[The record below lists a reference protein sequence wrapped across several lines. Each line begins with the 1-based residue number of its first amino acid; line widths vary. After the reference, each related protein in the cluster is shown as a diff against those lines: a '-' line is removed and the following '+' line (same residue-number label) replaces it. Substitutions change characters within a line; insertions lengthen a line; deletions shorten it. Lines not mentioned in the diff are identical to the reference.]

1 MKRITVSLIMLTLAA
16 LYGNYNTR
24 YDEDRDYY
32 DFSN

>member
-1 MKRITVSLIMLTLAA
+1 MKRITVSLIMLTHAA

-32 DFSN
+32 DLSN